1 MADGFFRSKKG
12 FTVVQNE
19 ITRDRDISLKA
30 KGLYL
35 VIQANITMPD
45 KKWRKEDFQG
55 MTCEGK
61 KAFDGAWNELK
72 EAGYLRV
79 HMYSK
84 GITWTVEYELLDE
97 PEKGAHT
104 FYYNSKGELTK
115 TNVER
120 AVTRAEKKSME
131 EASDEEILNDETE
144 MAEEIPENDPA
155 KEENLRIPPFGSNGN
170 GNNGNGSNGNGY
182 NGNGNNGDGIDG
194 NGGNI
199 NKYSNINPLDKKLDI
214 NPSIQS
220 YPLSL
225 EQEKQR
231 QNKMDGLMEDSTSYM
246 QLIKE
251 NIAYEELMQWFD
263 AEVRQRY
270 DELYQLI
277 CDIVCVPRTAIRVN
291 GEDYPYQ
298 LVKAQFLKLR
308 KEHVEYVA
316 ESMKTNM
323 GEVKNIRAYLI
334 TALYNAP
341 STYSNHVAQEYRT
354 KNQEEYVS
362 DYDLENKK
370 EISYMNQLRDSDPE
384 AYREYIM
391 EQVKRREAEGRKII

>member
-1 MADGFFRSKKG
+1 MILRKRK
-12 FTVVQNE
+12 
-19 ITRDRDISLKA
+19 ISV
-30 KGLYL
+30 Y
-35 VIQANITMPD
+35 
-45 KKWRKEDFQG
+45 
-55 MTCEGK
+55 
-61 KAFDGAWNELK
+61 
-72 EAGYLRV
+72 
-79 HMYSK
+79 
-84 GITWTVEYELLDE
+84 
-97 PEKGAHT
+97 
-104 FYYNSKGELTK
+104 
-115 TNVER
+115 
-120 AVTRAEKKSME
+120 
-131 EASDEEILNDETE
+131 
-144 MAEEIPENDPA
+144 
-155 KEENLRIPPFGSNGN
+155 PPFGSNGN